1 MGRGP
6 GIARASSRVTR
17 PLLELDHLGYGFAD
31 ASPRQAIDDITFA
44 ADGGS
49 FVCIVGASGT
59 GKTTLLR
66 CVAGLL
72 RPTSGRVML
81 RGELVEAVPE
91 DVAFVFQEYGR
102 SLFGWLTV
110 AQNVELPLLRRRLTR
125 ADRDERVE
133 KALGEV
139 GLGAERARYP
149 WQLSGGMQQR
159 VAIARAFAYQ
169 PSLLL
174 MDEPFG
180 SVDAQTRADLQDLIL
195 AVWRRH
201 GATILLVTHDIDE
214 SVYLG
219 DRVIVLSGQPGRMED
234 DIVVDLPA
242 RDQIETRR
250 SPRFVEVR
258 ADVARRI
265 RRGPQPGASTSDGTS
280 SPPSASP
287 KSTR

>member
-1 MGRGP
+1 V
-6 GIARASSRVTR
+6 SK
-17 PLLELDHLGYGFAD
+17 PLLELDHLGYRFAGVG
-31 ASPRQAIDDITFA
+31 ARQALDDITFESDRGA
-44 ADGGS
+44 
-49 FVCIVGASGT
+49 FVCIVGSSGT

-72 RPTSGRVML
+72 RPTSGRVTL
-81 RGELVEAVPE
+81 RGEPVETVPE

-102 SLFGWLTV
+102 SLFGWMTV
-110 AQNVELPLLRRRLTR
+110 AQNVELPLRRRRLTR

-133 KALGEV
+133 TALGEV
-139 GLGAERARYP
+139 GLGAEGDRYP

-159 VAIARAFAYQ
+159 LAIARAVAYR

-195 AVWRRH
+195 GVWRRH
-201 GATILLVTHDIDE
+201 GTTILLVTHDIDE

-219 DRVIVLSGQPGRMED
+219 QRVIVLSGQPGRVD
-234 DIVVDLPA
+234 ADIAVDLQT

-250 SPRFVEVR
+250 SPRFVELR

-265 RRGPQPGASTSDGTS
+265 RRPAQSGASTSDATS

>member
-1 MGRGP
+1 
-6 GIARASSRVTR
+6 VTR
-17 PLLELDHLGYGFAD
+17 PLLELDHVGYRFTD
-31 ASPRQAIDDITFA
+31 AGARQAVDDITFTA
-44 ADGGS
+44 EGGS

-72 RPTSGRVML
+72 RPTSGRVTL
-81 RGELVEAVPE
+81 RGEPIDTIPE

-102 SLFGWLTV
+102 SLFAWLTV
-110 AQNVELPLLRRRLTR
+110 AQNVELPLLRRRMTK

-133 KALGEV
+133 TALGEV
-139 GLGAERARYP
+139 GLGAERDRYP

-159 VAIARAFAYQ
+159 VAIARAVAYQ
-169 PSLLL
+169 PSLML

-214 SVYLG
+214 SIYLG
-219 DRVIVLSGQPGRMED
+219 ERVIVLSGQPGRID
-234 DIVVDLPA
+234 ADIAVDLPP

-250 SPRFVEVR
+250 APRFVELR

-265 RRGPQPGASTSDGTS
+265 RRPPQSGASTSDGTS

>member
-1 MGRGP
+1 V
-6 GIARASSRVTR
+6 SE
-17 PLLELDHLGYGFAD
+17 PLLALDHLGYRFDDSGA
-31 ASPRQAIDDITFA
+31 RQALDGITFA
-44 ADGGS
+44 ADAGA

-72 RPTSGRVML
+72 RPTSGRVTL
-81 RGELVEAVPE
+81 RGEPVDAVPE

-110 AQNVELPLLRRRLTR
+110 AQNVELPLRRRRLTR

-133 KALGEV
+133 TALAEV
-139 GLGAERARYP
+139 GLGAERDRYP

-159 VAIARAFAYQ
+159 VAIARAVAYQ

-195 AVWRRH
+195 DVWRRH
-201 GATILLVTHDIDE
+201 RTTILLVTHDIDE

-219 DRVIVLSGQPGRMED
+219 QRVIVLSGQPGRID
-234 DIVVDLPA
+234 ADVAVDLPA

-250 SPRFVEVR
+250 SPRFVELR
-258 ADVARRI
+258 AEVARRI
-265 RRGPQPGASTSDGTS
+265 RRPAQSGASTSDPTS

>member
-1 MGRGP
+1 
-6 GIARASSRVTR
+6 VTR
-17 PLLELDHLGYGFAD
+17 PLLELDHVGYRFAD
-31 ASPRQAIDDITFA
+31 SSARQALDDITFA

-72 RPTSGRVML
+72 RPTAGRVML
-81 RGELVEAVPE
+81 RGEPVETVPE

-102 SLFGWLTV
+102 SLFAWLTV

-125 ADRDERVE
+125 ADRDERVTT
-133 KALGEV
+133 ALGEV
-139 GLGAERARYP
+139 GLGAERDRYA

-159 VAIARAFAYQ
+159 VAIARAVAYQ

-201 GATILLVTHDIDE
+201 GSTILLVTHDIDE

-219 DRVIVLSGQPGRMED
+219 ERVIVLSGQPGRTD
-234 DIVVDLPA
+234 ADIAVDLPG

-250 SPRFVEVR
+250 SPRFVELR

-265 RRGPQPGASTSDGTS
+265 RRPPQSGASTSDDTS